1 MTTPVIIALPRVD
14 VDSNG
19 LATHQHVASHHIHG
33 VPGGAEQT
41 LCGKVIIYS
50 EWKGTALNAPVCTT
64 CKERDC

>member
-1 MTTPVIIALPRVD
+1 MAVVFTLDEVP

-41 LCGKVIIYS
+41 LCGKVIVYS
-50 EWKGTALNAPVCTT
+50 TWQGTAPDAPMCTT
-64 CKERDC
+64 CEARDC